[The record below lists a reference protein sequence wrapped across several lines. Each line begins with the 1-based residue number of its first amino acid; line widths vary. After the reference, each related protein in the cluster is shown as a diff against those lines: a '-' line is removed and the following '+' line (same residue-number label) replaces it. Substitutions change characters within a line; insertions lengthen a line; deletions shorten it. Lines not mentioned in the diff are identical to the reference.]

1 MKKILGYDFDNEWL
15 GLERPDKYIYNPLDY
30 VFQDPDPDVTMKRL
44 FYIMSNPDY
53 FRFATRFILN
63 IDILPFQMV
72 ILKELWTKK
81 YPMIIASRG
90 ASKSWTMSV
99 YALLRALFLPKRK
112 IIIVGSAFRQSKVL
126 FSYMEEI
133 WNNAPILRSL
143 CTKESG
149 PYKDPDRLIFRIN
162 NSTITCLPLGTGDK
176 IRGARAHDIISD
188 EFACLEAGSIVETMD
203 GFVRIEDF
211 DSHEIITGDEKCPVE
226 LPYKFIKTPLTDVYE
241 IKLENGNV
249 IRCSENHQ
257 VMTNKGW
264 KKPKEL
270 NDSLFIEKS
279 KHAVFSNTDPDGLTE
294 DIAWLL
300 GILVS
305 EGSVVNKKQIHVTTT
320 DINLC
325 SKLVNKF
332 SFKFSVKDAYTDER
346 GWNCK
351 KSYRLHLYD
360 KDLRDKLFKLGLDY
374 VTAHNKIVPK
384 SILKSTKKTIIS
396 FLSGLFDGDGS
407 CFLWQDKDTKNKI
420 GLAYYSVSE
429 RLCRDI
435 QFLSSKLGFNGY
447 INKRNSNI
455 SENSQWFV
463 RWNNNIA
470 KNFALLLNIDR
481 FKNTIHDCITTED
494 PSHITWDKNRNKWK
508 ICYLLTGEKIQKRF
522 IKYEDAFNYVEHLK
536 SLDNFRKIVS
546 VQKLNNQ
553 QSLYDYYLPVTNSF
567 YAEGFRQHNSI
578 PIEIFETVVAGFAN
592 VSSSPNEKV
601 KHKRRQKLGITPPEE
616 EFNSMSVGNQ
626 IVLAG
631 TAYYEFNHFAKYW
644 KNYHSWI
651 STKGD
656 PGKISELLGDK
667 DPSGFK
673 CTDYSIIRIPVTT
686 LPEGLM
692 DDGMIARAKAT
703 VHAGI
708 FDMEYGAIF
717 SSDSQGFFKR
727 TLIESCVVSHSNEV
741 NLPSGP
747 VLFEPALYGNK
758 DCYYIYGIDP
768 ASEVDNFSIVVLE
781 VHPDHRR
788 IVYSW
793 TTNRQQH
800 KEKLNS
806 KLTTETDF
814 YSYCARKIRDLLKIF
829 PCKEIAMD
837 SQGGGRTIAE
847 ALHDKGRLAEG
858 ELPIWPVIDSEKPE
872 DTDDYAG
879 LHILKLCNFAKA
891 DWTAEANHGLRKDF
905 EDKVLLFPYY
915 DPVSMEMA
923 IESDNINGRIYDTL
937 EDCIF
942 NIENLKN
949 ELSMINVIQTPSGR
963 ERWDTPEYIIGTG
976 KKGRLRKD
984 RYSALVMA
992 NMSART
998 KPKENFLD
1006 AYKQY
1011 GGFAQPIEREKL
1023 GKGDDYDAP
1032 EWFKSN
1038 GENNSGYYM

>member
-1 MKKILGYDFDNEWL
+1 MKKIQSYDFDNEWL
-15 GLERPDKYIYNPLDY
+15 GLNRPDEYIYNPLDY
-30 VFQDPDPDVTMKRL
+30 VFQSQDTDVVMKRL
-44 FYIMSNPDY
+44 LCVMSNPDY

-72 ILKELWTKK
+72 ILKELWNKK

-149 PYKDPDRLIFRIN
+149 PYKDPDRLIFKIN
-162 NSTITCLPLGTGDK
+162 NSVITCLPLGTGDK
-176 IRGARAHDIISD
+176 IRGARAHDIITD
-188 EFACLEAGSIVETMD
+188 EFA
-203 GFVRIEDF
+203 
-211 DSHEIITGDEKCPVE
+211 
-226 LPYKFIKTPLTDVYE
+226 
-241 IKLENGNV
+241 
-249 IRCSENHQ
+249 
-257 VMTNKGW
+257 
-264 KKPKEL
+264 
-270 NDSLFIEKS
+270 
-279 KHAVFSNTDPDGLTE
+279 
-294 DIAWLL
+294 
-300 GILVS
+300 
-305 EGSVVNKKQIHVTTT
+305 
-320 DINLC
+320 
-325 SKLVNKF
+325 
-332 SFKFSVKDAYTDER
+332 
-346 GWNCK
+346 
-351 KSYRLHLYD
+351 
-360 KDLRDKLFKLGLDY
+360 
-374 VTAHNKIVPK
+374 
-384 SILKSTKKTIIS
+384 
-396 FLSGLFDGDGS
+396 
-407 CFLWQDKDTKNKI
+407 
-420 GLAYYSVSE
+420 
-429 RLCRDI
+429 
-435 QFLSSKLGFNGY
+435 
-447 INKRNSNI
+447 
-455 SENSQWFV
+455 
-463 RWNNNIA
+463 
-470 KNFALLLNIDR
+470 
-481 FKNTIHDCITTED
+481 
-494 PSHITWDKNRNKWK
+494 
-508 ICYLLTGEKIQKRF
+508 
-522 IKYEDAFNYVEHLK
+522 
-536 SLDNFRKIVS
+536 
-546 VQKLNNQ
+546 
-553 QSLYDYYLPVTNSF
+553 
-567 YAEGFRQHNSI
+567 SI

-616 EFNSMSVGNQ
+616 EFDSTNIGNQ

-644 KNYHSWI
+644 KDYHARL

-656 PGKISELLGDK
+656 PAKISELLGDK
-667 DPSGFK
+667 NHSALKWDS
-673 CTDYSIIRIPVTT
+673 YSIIRIPVSS

-692 DDGMIARAKAT
+692 DEGMIARAKAT

-727 TLIESCVVSHSNEV
+727 TLIESCVVSHSNEI

-747 VLFEPALYGNK
+747 VIFEPKLYGSK
-758 DCYYIYGIDP
+758 DCKYIYGIDP
-768 ASEVDNFSIVVLE
+768 ASEVDNFSIVALE

-829 PCKEIAMD
+829 PCQEIAMD
-837 SQGGGRTIAE
+837 SQGGGRTISE
-847 ALHDKGRLAEG
+847 ALHDKSRLSEG
-858 ELPIWPVIDSEKPE
+858 EIPIWPVIDPEKPE

-915 DPVSMEMA
+915 DPVSIELA
-923 IESDNINGRIYDTL
+923 IESDNINGTIYDTL
-937 EDCIF
+937 EDCIY

-949 ELSMINVIQTPSGR
+949 ELSMINIVQTPAGR

-1011 GGFAQPIEREKL
+1011 GGFAQMIEREKL
-1023 GKGDDYDAP
+1023 GEGDDYDGP
-1032 EWFKSN
+1032 EWFKDSVN
-1038 GENNSGYYM
+1038 NNSGYYM